1 MYCHKYNR
9 YLYVD
14 PMGELVRPDYLT
26 RHFPLLLKKHG
37 LRKIRFHNLR
47 RLLYANGVS
56 QKEIQEWLGHSD
68 ISTTSNIYTHLDFT
82 SKIASAN
89 AILGVY
95 PG

>member
-68 ISTTSNIYTHLDFT
+68 ISTTS
-82 SKIASAN
+82 KIASAN

>member
-68 ISTTSNIYTHLDFT
+68 ISTTS
-82 SKIASAN
+82 KIASVPPVEAPM
-89 AILGVY
+89 AITSILPKLAGR
-95 PG
+95 